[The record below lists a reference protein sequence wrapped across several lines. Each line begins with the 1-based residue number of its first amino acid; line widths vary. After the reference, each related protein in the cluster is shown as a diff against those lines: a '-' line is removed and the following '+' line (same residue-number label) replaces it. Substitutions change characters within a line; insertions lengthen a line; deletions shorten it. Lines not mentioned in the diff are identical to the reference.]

1 MRAKRVM
8 ADLAQPMVAAM
19 DENKK
24 ITSPLKAIKAFC
36 IECNCGQASEVPR
49 CPCTDCPLYEFR
61 RGKNPYRK
69 QASEEQREKSRA
81 RMKEY
86 WKTRGVK

>member
-1 MRAKRVM
+1 M
-8 ADLAQPMVAAM
+8 ADLARPMVVAM

-61 RGKNPYRK
+61 RGKNPYLK
-69 QASEEQREKSRA
+69 KELTEEQRKQFAERLSRN
-81 RMKEY
+81 RMRRE
-86 WKTRGVK
+86 RA